1 MTYELMF
8 ILKPE
13 VAEEA
18 RKAEIEKIKG
28 LIAAGKGEI
37 VKEDVWGQRVLAYPI
52 KNFSEGFYHLLNF
65 NSSPAKI
72 KELERSLTLDE
83 EVLRFLIIK
92 ED

>member
-1 MTYELMF
+1 VSYELIL

-37 VKEDVWGQRVLAYPI
+37 VKEDVWGQRVLAYPV
-52 KNFSEGFYHLLNF
+52 KNFSEGFYHLLDF
-65 NSSPAKI
+65 KSSPAKI
-72 KELERSLTLDE
+72 KELEGSLTLDE